1 MDALAAMKFLLKM
14 QQAMG
19 VRNSDVDRT
28 HDSLFD
34 QRVAVTG
41 HRVDMYGTE
50 YHVGGSLTRS
60 KLRLRVMAFSHG

>member
-1 MDALAAMKFLLKM
+1 VQPFLARIHSADTKLMDALAAMKCLLKM

-34 QRVAVTG
+34 QRAAVVG
-41 HRVDMYGTE
+41 PGVDVYGTE
-50 YHVGGSLTRS
+50 
-60 KLRLRVMAFSHG
+60 